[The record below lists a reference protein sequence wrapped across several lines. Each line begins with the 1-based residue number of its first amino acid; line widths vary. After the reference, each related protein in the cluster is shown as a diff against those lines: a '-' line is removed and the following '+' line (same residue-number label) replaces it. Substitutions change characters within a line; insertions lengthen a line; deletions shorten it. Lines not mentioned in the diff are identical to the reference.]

1 MGNFL
6 NYKFAGLKLIKDC
19 DTQLC
24 VQVECEDFKKVKEIW
39 LAVEKDTSHYGFAI
53 CTIFFK
59 NHPQYV
65 KYFEDESIP
74 EFVQEA
80 IIKKKFITICDIIC
94 ALFIN
99 YYDKPSRR
107 DYFLGYI
114 AMVHKDMGLTFKDLA
129 NFMSDLME
137 ALITELPYLMT
148 EEYIATQTKYS
159 NNVIEIMVELMDN
172 YVERMSQILRT
183 RNGIR
188 KCYVCKPDP
197 ESQIVYGFPL
207 KYWIYGKRY
216 WEYRKAMWASM
227 EADMLTNS
235 TDDTNASNFQRK
247 GFHHKKQIKPKT
259 PKIAISSDSNTLLDQ
274 PRQRRRS
281 SRISQSTRIS
291 LLLSKRNKERQETEK
306 NVKSKFSPMEFI
318 LEVESDRDG
327 NNDPINLNGATTQN
341 PKQFSAELQE
351 SKYILYIHTYIL
363 IFYFY
368 I

>member
-1 MGNFL
+1 
-6 NYKFAGLKLIKDC
+6 
-19 DTQLC
+19 
-24 VQVECEDFKKVKEIW
+24 
-39 LAVEKDTSHYGFAI
+39 
-53 CTIFFK
+53 
-59 NHPQYV
+59 
-65 KYFEDESIP
+65 
-74 EFVQEA
+74 
-80 IIKKKFITICDIIC
+80 
-94 ALFIN
+94 
-99 YYDKPSRR
+99 
-107 DYFLGYI
+107 
-114 AMVHKDMGLTFKDLA
+114 
-129 NFMSDLME
+129 MSDLME

-188 KCYVCKPDP
+188 KCYLCKPDP

-363 IFYFY
+363 IFYFH

>member
-53 CTIFFK
+53 CTMLFK

-129 NFMSDLME
+129 
-137 ALITELPYLMT
+137 
-148 EEYIATQTKYS
+148 
-159 NNVIEIMVELMDN
+159 
-172 YVERMSQILRT
+172 
-183 RNGIR
+183 
-188 KCYVCKPDP
+188 VC
-197 ESQIVYGFPL
+197 
-207 KYWIYGKRY
+207 
-216 WEYRKAMWASM
+216 
-227 EADMLTNS
+227 
-235 TDDTNASNFQRK
+235 
-247 GFHHKKQIKPKT
+247 
-259 PKIAISSDSNTLLDQ
+259 
-274 PRQRRRS
+274 
-281 SRISQSTRIS
+281 
-291 LLLSKRNKERQETEK
+291 
-306 NVKSKFSPMEFI
+306 
-318 LEVESDRDG
+318 
-327 NNDPINLNGATTQN
+327 
-341 PKQFSAELQE
+341 
-351 SKYILYIHTYIL
+351 YILCI
-363 IFYFY
+363 
-368 I
+368 